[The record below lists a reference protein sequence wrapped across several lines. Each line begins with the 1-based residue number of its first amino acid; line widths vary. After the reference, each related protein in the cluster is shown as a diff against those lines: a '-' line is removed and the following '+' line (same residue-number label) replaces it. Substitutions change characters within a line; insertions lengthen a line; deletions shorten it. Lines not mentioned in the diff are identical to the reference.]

1 MSINN
6 TSKKSPI
13 VTNNERG
20 SALIIAIM
28 LLAIMSI
35 LGVVM
40 MSTTT
45 TEIQLSG
52 NYRNN
57 QESFYTAD
65 RTVEYA
71 MQSASGG
78 SGVVDLYDDQNNS
91 IIGNPVHRSLVAIG
105 QSDLEASN
113 VTATDE
119 RNSVI
124 YISSGAP
131 PVGSGSDASLF
142 EARNYAVNAVGIFP
156 ANTNNPSRTELR
168 SQFAK
173 IVPK

>member
-1 MSINN
+1 MTIN
-6 TSKKSPI
+6 TIMKRS
-13 VTNNERG
+13 VFLNEKG

-28 LLAIMSI
+28 LLAVMSV
-35 LGVVM
+35 LGIVVM
-40 MSTTT
+40 STST

-52 NYRNN
+52 NYRNS

-65 RTVEYA
+65 RAIEYA

-78 SGVVDLYDDQNNS
+78 SGTVDLYDDQNNT
-91 IIGNPVHRSLVAIG
+91 IAGNPVHRTLIAIG
-105 QSDLEASN
+105 QSDLELSN
-113 VTATDE
+113 VTATDD
-119 RNSVI
+119 RNSVT

-156 ANTNNPSRTELR
+156 ANINNPSRAELR
-168 SQFAK
+168 SQYAK